1 MRKLFFLFLALVTT
15 TNLWAEDFSVDGI
28 YYNYLDGNNVEVT
41 YRGSSYSSYDEYSG
55 EVIIPET
62 VTYNG
67 NAYSVTSI
75 GERSFYGSSITSI
88 TIPASIISI
97 EEYNFYES
105 KYIKTVYLKSTTP
118 PILNGGKIFI
128 TSRPTCYIPCGTL
141 DTYKAS
147 KWANLMS
154 QFVEECEEDSTNII
168 TYTSSDGKV
177 VQPYRTDVFGAN
189 IVSNEY
195 KDGQGVI
202 TFDGPVTSIGN
213 SAFDKC
219 YSLTSI
225 TIPESVT
232 TIGCS
237 FGCSSLTTVV
247 WNAII
252 CDYSTDVSI
261 FGDSP
266 ITSITF
272 GENVKIIPNY
282 ICYRLNLLTSVT
294 IPERVTSIGSAAF
307 ESCSALTSVTI
318 GNSVTSIGDRAF
330 YDCSSLTSI
339 TIPNSVT
346 SIGYDAFSNCSSLT
360 SITIPESV
368 TTIGSSF
375 GCSSLTIVVWN
386 AIICDYSNDGSIFG
400 NSPITSIT
408 FGENVKIIPNYIC
421 HGLNLLTSVTIP
433 ERVTSIGDEAFS
445 GCSGLTAITIP
456 NSVTSIGEWA
466 FANCSSLTSITIPE
480 SVTSIGGYAFSGC
493 IFTKENFTNNSSL
506 NAEANNY
513 WGAKVGDIEIDGLLI
528 KNDTLIDCRPFVTTV
543 TIPNSVTSI
552 GDYAFSYCSS
562 LTSITIP
569 ESVTSIGDW
578 AFYGCS
584 SLTSVTIPNSV
595 TSIGDRAFYGCSSL
609 TSVTIPNSVTSI
621 GNYAFA
627 YCSGLS
633 SITCEATTPPTLG
646 NYTFYQVSTSI
657 PVYVPC
663 GCVSA
668 YKAASTWKNF
678 TNIQGPQAEYSIQ
691 VSTSNSQM
699 GTAKVDYNTYCE
711 GNQISATA
719 NYGYHFVQWSDGVTD
734 NPRTLTL
741 TQDTVLTA
749 EFAINQYT
757 ISTASSHK
765 ERGTTA
771 GDTVVDYLEY
781 VTISATAN
789 YGYHFT
795 QWHDKNTSNPRQIQ
809 ATQNQN
815 YTAYFNKN
823 TYSISLSCNEVQGE
837 VEGPTYAEYLD
848 KVTLTATANYGYHFT
863 QWSDGVTDN
872 PRTITLTQDT
882 TFMAEFALTTNGK
895 CGDNLYWL
903 YNNNK
908 LIVTGFGTMYDER
921 PWGLFANNLTEV
933 ALPEGLTYIGN
944 DAFTNC
950 NNLKAITI
958 PASVTSIGANSFAGC
973 RNLRNVNCYPLLPPY
988 AETTSFAN
996 YNVNL
1001 NVPCD
1006 YLEDYQYDIVF
1017 GSFKYIQ
1024 CISSDEVED
1033 TEDVEIDAGTTDV
1046 TIIWP
1051 SEDNAYT
1058 YTILIKKNGQVVCTL
1073 VFDAYGRLLNIAFA
1087 PGRDGNHPVQYA
1099 EQAGNG
1105 YRFTVTGLEEG
1116 TDYTYDI
1123 TTADESDNT
1132 ISTHSGEFTTKS
1144 NTPTDLENNDIQY
1157 PISDTRKL
1165 LRNGQLYIYH
1175 NGSTY
1180 TIMGAEIK

>member
-1 MRKLFFLFLALVTT
+1 MRKLFFLLLALVATT
-15 TNLWAEDFSVDGI
+15 SLWAQRFQVGDL
-28 YYNYLDGNNVEVT
+28 YYNITSNSVPYTVEVS
-41 YRGSSYSSYDEYSG
+41 GAVSSITSA
-55 EVIIPET
+55 IIPSI

-67 NAYSVTSI
+67 TTYSVTSI
-75 GERSFYGSSITSI
+75 G
-88 TIPASIISI
+88 
-97 EEYNFYES
+97 YE
-105 KYIKTVYLKSTTP
+105 
-118 PILNGGKIFI
+118 
-128 TSRPTCYIPCGTL
+128 
-141 DTYKAS
+141 
-147 KWANLMS
+147 
-154 QFVEECEEDSTNII
+154 
-168 TYTSSDGKV
+168 
-177 VQPYRTDVFGAN
+177 
-189 IVSNEY
+189 
-195 KDGQGVI
+195 
-202 TFDGPVTSIGN
+202 
-213 SAFDKC
+213 AFRGC
-219 YSLTSI
+219 SLTSI
-225 TIPESVT
+225 TIPNSVIS
-232 TIGCS
+232 IGYS
-237 FGCSSLTTVV
+237 AFRYCSSLT
-247 WNAII
+247 
-252 CDYSTDVSI
+252 
-261 FGDSP
+261 
-266 ITSITF
+266 SIT
-272 GENVKIIPNY
+272 IPN
-282 ICYRLNLLTSVT
+282 S
-294 IPERVTSIGSAAF
+294 VTSIGGYAF
-307 ESCSALTSVTI
+307 SGCSLTSVTI
-318 GNSVTSIGDRAF
+318 GNSVTSIGNSAFRYCRSLTSITIPNSVTSIGDRVF
-330 YDCSSLTSI
+330 SYCSSLTSI

-346 SIGYDAFSNCSSLT
+346 SIGYDAFS
-360 SITIPESV
+360 
-368 TTIGSSF
+368 
-375 GCSSLTIVVWN
+375 
-386 AIICDYSNDGSIFG
+386 
-400 NSPITSIT
+400 
-408 FGENVKIIPNYIC
+408 
-421 HGLNLLTSVTIP
+421 
-433 ERVTSIGDEAFS
+433 
-445 GCSGLTAITIP
+445 GCSGLTSITIP
-456 NSVTSIGEWA
+456 NSVTSIGNYA
-466 FANCSSLTSITIPE
+466 FGGCFSLTKTNYTGDIAGWCDIKFGGYSSNPISYSHNFYINDQEIKDLVIPNTVDSIHNYAFEGCSALTSITIPNSVTSIGDDAFSGTSITYITIPESVTSIGYSFRGCSSLTTVVWNANIPVLPVNDSGPFYDSPITSITFGDNVKVIPYSLCYNLKFLTSITIPNSVTSIGDEAFRNCQSLTSITIPE
-480 SVTSIGGYAFSGC
+480 SVTSIGSSAFSAC

-528 KNDTLIDCRPFVTTV
+528 KNDTLIACRPYVTTITIPKSVTSIGNGAFSDCSSLTSV

-552 GDYAFSYCSS
+552 GGWAFSYCSS

-569 ESVTSIGDW
+569 ESVTSIGGS
-578 AFYGCS
+578 AFSGCS
-584 SLTSVTIPNSV
+584 GLTKTNYTGDIAGWCDIKFGGSDSNPMYYSHNFYINDQEIKDLVIPNTVDSIHNYAFSGCSALTSI
-595 TSIGDRAFYGCSSL
+595 
-609 TSVTIPNSVTSI
+609 TIPNSVTSI
-621 GNYAFA
+621 GNSAFRN
-627 YCSGLS
+627 CQSLT
-633 SITCEATTPPTLG
+633 SITCEATTPPTVG

-657 PVYVPC
+657 PIYVPC

-668 YKAASTWKNF
+668 YKAATYWKDF
-678 TNIQGPQAEYSIQ
+678 TNIQELQEYSIQ

-699 GTAKVDYNTYCE
+699 GSAKVDYNNCA
-711 GNQISATA
+711 GNQISASA

-795 QWHDKNTSNPRQIQ
+795 QWNDKNTSNPRQIQ

-872 PRTITLTQDT
+872 PRTLTLTQDT
-882 TFMAEFALTTNGK
+882 TFMAEFALTTAGQCGK
-895 CGDNLYWL
+895 KLYWVYDTNKSTL
-903 YNNNK
+903 TITGSGDMYN
-908 LIVTGFGTMYDER
+908 ER
-921 PWGLFANNLTEV
+921 PWGLFANDLTEV
-933 ALPEGLTYIGN
+933 ALPEGLTHIGN
-944 DAFTNC
+944 DAFVDC
-950 NNLKAITI
+950 INLKAITI

-1073 VFDAYGRLLNIAFA
+1073 TFNANGQLLNIAFA
-1087 PGRDGNHPVQYA
+1087 PGRDGNHIAQYA
-1099 EQAGNG
+1099 EQTGTG
-1105 YRFTVTGLEEG
+1105 GFRFTVTGLEEG

-1132 ISTHSGEFTTKS
+1132 ISTHTGEFTTKS
-1144 NTPTDLENNDIQY
+1144 NTPTDIENTNSQS
-1157 PISDTRKL
+1157 PSTNPQKL
-1165 LRNGQLYIYH
+1165 LRDGQLYIYH

-1180 TIMGAEIK
+1180 TIMGAEIQ